1 MLPSSTTMAHANPCP
16 NPSIPPVELELQ
28 EIPVDETHPAFP
40 LALRVFEG
48 YWRQATN
55 MTIDDQLEYESLIE
69 RCEFSMV
76 DQNGDEIDSLIKD
89 SLFNEFLIW
98 PTWAK
103 YVFLKSLFGEESI
116 SAIDD
121 FAINVFGSVETLDL
135 EKEYRTHYRD
145 PNLPYGEVSG
155 EVQTPSITPSHSPL
169 LNSGSTE
176 QLSADCDQSNVSSL
190 LGQSSSVVEGQAS
203 PANNEHVTER
213 DLEKLETR
221 LRASIVD
228 MENRILQ
235 QVYDLRTHVMAATIN
250 NDQMPEISDEQ
261 TNLKKRK
268 QNTVL

>member
-1 MLPSSTTMAHANPCP
+1 
-16 NPSIPPVELELQ
+16 
-28 EIPVDETHPAFP
+28 
-40 LALRVFEG
+40 
-48 YWRQATN
+48 
-55 MTIDDQLEYESLIE
+55 MTIDDQLEYKSLIE
-69 RCEFSMV
+69 RVEFLMV
-76 DQNGDEIDSLIKD
+76 DQNGKEIDSIIKHC
-89 SLFNEFLIW
+89 LFNEFLIS

-121 FAINVFGSVETLDL
+121 FAANVFGSIETLDL
-135 EKEYRTHYRD
+135 EKEYRTHHRD

-203 PANNEHVTER
+203 PANN
-213 DLEKLETR
+213 D
-221 LRASIVD
+221 
-228 MENRILQ
+228 RILQ